1 MCLMGAMNNS
11 PLITD
16 WIMVVI
22 TAIYVITT
30 VLILLA
36 NRKAAKAAKEQLEE
50 SKREFEET
58 RRLGLMP
65 YICFSES
72 SNSLTDYFCHLDIGD
87 DVKRESSYHVRV
99 DIKNIGLGTA
109 KDITCLY
116 CNYDNACDIPFP
128 IIALQNREQ
137 CSVWF
142 IFHYSSDTIMY
153 NTAYLVLRYKDLQD
167 QAYEQTIGF
176 EFDYDSVK
184 EEHITRRVY
193 TRPPKMIRK
202 EETI

>member
-22 TAIYVITT
+22 TAIYVIAT

-36 NRKAAKAAKEQLEE
+36 NRKAVKAAKEQLEE

-72 SNSLTDYFCHLDIGD
+72 SNSLTDYFCHLDVGD
-87 DVKRESSYHVRV
+87 DAKRESSYHVRV

-116 CNYDNACDIPFP
+116 CNFDNVCDIPFP
-128 IIALQNREQ
+128 IIALQNREH
-137 CSVWF
+137 CSMRL
-142 IFHYSSDTIMY
+142 IFHYPSDTFMY
-153 NTAYLVLRYKDLQD
+153 NTAYLVLRYKDLLD
-167 QAYEQTIGF
+167 RAYEQKIGF

-184 EEHITRRVY
+184 EEHITRSVF
-193 TRPPKMIRK
+193 TLPPKMVNN
-202 EETI
+202 

>member
-1 MCLMGAMNNS
+1 M
-11 PLITD
+11 ITD
-16 WIMVVI
+16 WIMVGI
-22 TAIYVITT
+22 TAVYVVAT

-36 NRKAAKAAKEQLEE
+36 NRKAVKAAKEQLEE

-72 SNSLTDYFCHLDIGD
+72 SNSLTDYFCHLDVGD
-87 DVKRESSYHVRV
+87 DAKRESSYHVRV

-116 CNYDNACDIPFP
+116 CNFDNVCDIPFP
-128 IIALQNREQ
+128 IIALQNREH
-137 CSVWF
+137 CSMRL
-142 IFHYSSDTIMY
+142 IFHYPSDTFMY
-153 NTAYLVLRYKDLQD
+153 NTAYLVLRYKDLLD
-167 QAYEQTIGF
+167 RAYEQKIGF

-184 EEHITRRVY
+184 EEHITRSVF
-193 TRPPKMIRK
+193 TLPPKMVNN
-202 EETI
+202 